1 MIYLRQR
8 IDKYHPTLMDATVI
22 CNDKHQYAVID
33 GQGNTIVPFGTYEW
47 IENFNRG
54 YARVKSF
61 RGDID

>member
-1 MIYLRQR
+1 
-8 IDKYHPTLMDATVI
+8 MDATVI

-61 RGDID
+61 ILRLSFSGITLFKYDM

>member
-1 MIYLRQR
+1 MKR
-8 IDKYHPTLMDATVI
+8 MDATVI

-33 GQGNTIVPFGTYEW
+33 GQGNTIVPFGTYGW

-61 RGDID
+61 RGNID